1 MNTSPIRD
9 IEGKTTISYMIMKP
23 IENTLKRGQEN
34 GDATKV
40 VTSAEI
46 ETMDGNVPKID
57 ADVKSH
63 EVSLDGYRVSDGQ
76 KIKVNIN
83 KKDREMQLAR
93 IKEQEENK
101 KSLEEDRDI

>member
-9 IEGKTTISYMIMKP
+9 IEGKTTISYMIMKAT
-23 IENTLKRGQEN
+23 ENTLKKGQEN

-46 ETMDGNVPKID
+46 ETIDGNLPTID
-57 ADVKSH
+57 ADVKIH
-63 EVSLDGYRVSDGQ
+63 EVSLDGYRVSDGKKT
-76 KIKVNIN
+76 KININ

-93 IKEQEENK
+93 INEQKGNK
-101 KSLEEDRDI
+101 KTSEQDRDI